1 MKPIFKSLIAVAV
14 ELGETAK
21 NSMPKLREGETIIR
35 EWLKN
40 GFYYRETALEGKIFL
55 AAFDFRLRICKC
67 NY

>member
-40 GFYYRETALEGKIFL
+40 GF
-55 AAFDFRLRICKC
+55 
-67 NY
+67 